1 MFAAGR
7 KAAASSEAGAEGSDA
22 AQAGNDWLSVGK
34 SFPSGTSDDK
44 SKSKHK
50 ETEASE
56 SVMQVYKHSKHRHK
70 DKKRHKEKKRCDEE
84 SCDVAK
90 REKRHLSKHKK
101 KSKDRKRRRS
111 WSRSDSSDGDDTH
124 RSSRRRRRS
133 RSNPRSRSRSR
144 SQSRSD
150 RDENRIVTQ
159 SDKTLTPHE
168 TEENEK
174 LFEFDSVGDRENRF
188 FGSTYAHDQPLYNL
202 ATRRN
207 LLTGAWI
214 SQTRPKFSGDK
225 MSGKR
230 EEKEESDR
238 YFSMQARKMEKDGRR
253 RRLYLAYSEKRLS
266 RAAATRQGDQ
276 GDQTSRTTR
285 LAASCLPEMS
295 FIPVDPILD
304 INKFVANDIDE
315 EPGHV
320 TSTSDDTKEAML
332 TDGQKVEKEANTSTK
347 TPSPTPGL
355 DDTPGEDSR
364 AAKFLD
370 PATMLLDFHLLMCVF
385 EKKAGYVERS
395 IAQTQALIDFNLNE
409 SAADKETGI
418 HVNHLEMLREFG
430 SRWNKDGSVGL
441 GNEQWNTNAGRKSK
455 TSSRMEGGGSS
466 ENKRDSSTHSTGFV
480 ASDDSE
486 TDSRQSGRLIYSNL
500 HGYRI
505 NIDDANDA
513 EEYERIL
520 RELRG
525 TESARARKD
534 QLIEKEKAKREVLA
548 AAKSQLEDQRAD
560 FPLINADDRFMKWL
574 TREEV
579 QSQLQWAPLRSSNPL
594 HQELIERQPD
604 RAILTDEI
612 QPFLFRVP
620 GSYRWRLIVQILHLC
635 GVQWRGE
642 NQWGDSLQACQWMY
656 ADDAADCELLVNP
669 ILSAFNPRPD
679 HSTKHKLFLDSLD
692 RKALLETAVF
702 DDVLVKEDVLR
713 DPSKVA
719 FIRRVFKESL
729 SAFQNVD
736 DKFGSILKCLWI
748 GFEAEVTSATGA
760 DETFLMYARGL
771 SQKLVQKSADHDTD
785 FDVLFAY
792 AKLEHKLGNERQVRR
807 ICDNTLAS
815 LRTPSSSNAN
825 LARSFHRFAFLRA
838 RIELWPSTE
847 GRKKLTGTL
856 TQDQGR
862 LRVLRCLF
870 TLWNALQPEQQKEKE
885 KETLDVIA
893 KLHRKRLRNYLE
905 ELLTSDPSTETDL
918 ITRYRA
924 ELRYAIWQCTES
936 CPQSCGGHTS
946 VKRSHYQSGCW
957 AGYCL
962 HNLALVVYAYQ
973 GFEAACHEYRQGLA
987 NAEHQACSHLK
998 WMWTCF
1004 LGFMQQHQASGEF
1017 PAVAPRAWRSSIGK
1031 AVEIFPNEALFLR
1044 LFVDAETGNTISQVL
1059 RNYFLRVEKRW
1070 QRHYDSPEL
1079 VEWLFSLLCE
1089 VCRVERAATIKYL
1102 PAQSDDDRLTCCLF
1116 HRWGMNNTAVTR
1128 IRQTFESM
1136 VNHIRTKGNALCWRL
1151 YMRFEIALG
1160 KVEAAKKVLYRG
1172 IAACAWSKALYM
1184 DGLRMLRAY
1193 LSEDECHEILE
1204 LLEAKEL
1211 NVRVDFE

>member
-230 EEKEESDR
+230 EEKEKSDR

-332 TDGQKVEKEANTSTK
+332 TDGQSAEQHLVERSKLLNAAVAANPRDVDKWLDLIAFQDETLRLPGVRGKNINSAMRASVAEKQAAIWSKALTKNPHSRRLHRVKLNMTLQVQVNGEGAELDSFQRQLETLLSQDLTNSDLWIKLLQCRQQHFGSFSIQSVRDLYARILTVLRPEVEKEANTSTK

-441 GNEQWNTNAGRKSK
+441 GNEQWNTNAG
-455 TSSRMEGGGSS
+455 
-466 ENKRDSSTHSTGFV
+466 
-480 ASDDSE
+480 
-486 TDSRQSGRLIYSNL
+486 
-500 HGYRI
+500 
-505 NIDDANDA
+505 
-513 EEYERIL
+513 
-520 RELRG
+520 
-525 TESARARKD
+525 
-534 QLIEKEKAKREVLA
+534 
-548 AAKSQLEDQRAD
+548 
-560 FPLINADDRFMKWL
+560 
-574 TREEV
+574 
-579 QSQLQWAPLRSSNPL
+579 
-594 HQELIERQPD
+594 
-604 RAILTDEI
+604 
-612 QPFLFRVP
+612 
-620 GSYRWRLIVQILHLC
+620 
-635 GVQWRGE
+635 
-642 NQWGDSLQACQWMY
+642 
-656 ADDAADCELLVNP
+656 
-669 ILSAFNPRPD
+669 
-679 HSTKHKLFLDSLD
+679 
-692 RKALLETAVF
+692 
-702 DDVLVKEDVLR
+702 EDVLR

>member
-188 FGSTYAHDQPLYNL
+188 FGST
-202 ATRRN
+202 
-207 LLTGAWI
+207 
-214 SQTRPKFSGDK
+214 
-225 MSGKR
+225 
-230 EEKEESDR
+230 
-238 YFSMQARKMEKDGRR
+238 
-253 RRLYLAYSEKRLS
+253 
-266 RAAATRQGDQ
+266 
-276 GDQTSRTTR
+276 
-285 LAASCLPEMS
+285 
-295 FIPVDPILD
+295 
-304 INKFVANDIDE
+304 
-315 EPGHV
+315 
-320 TSTSDDTKEAML
+320 
-332 TDGQKVEKEANTSTK
+332 
-347 TPSPTPGL
+347 PTPGL

-924 ELRYAIWQCTES
+924 ELR
-936 CPQSCGGHTS
+936 
-946 VKRSHYQSGCW
+946 
-957 AGYCL
+957 
-962 HNLALVVYAYQ
+962 
-973 GFEAACHEYRQGLA
+973 
-987 NAEHQACSHLK
+987 
-998 WMWTCF
+998 
-1004 LGFMQQHQASGEF
+1004 
-1017 PAVAPRAWRSSIGK
+1017 
-1031 AVEIFPNEALFLR
+1031 NE
-1044 LFVDAETGNTISQVL
+1044 
-1059 RNYFLRVEKRW
+1059 K
-1070 QRHYDSPEL
+1070 
-1079 VEWLFSLLCE
+1079 
-1089 VCRVERAATIKYL
+1089 
-1102 PAQSDDDRLTCCLF
+1102 
-1116 HRWGMNNTAVTR
+1116 
-1128 IRQTFESM
+1128 
-1136 VNHIRTKGNALCWRL
+1136 
-1151 YMRFEIALG
+1151 
-1160 KVEAAKKVLYRG
+1160 
-1172 IAACAWSKALYM
+1172 
-1184 DGLRMLRAY
+1184 
-1193 LSEDECHEILE
+1193 E
-1204 LLEAKEL
+1204 LLK
-1211 NVRVDFE
+1211 RVGVVGSLTEQVVI

>member
-207 LLTGAWI
+207 LLT
-214 SQTRPKFSGDK
+214 
-225 MSGKR
+225 
-230 EEKEESDR
+230 E
-238 YFSMQARKMEKDGRR
+238 
-253 RRLYLAYSEKRLS
+253 
-266 RAAATRQGDQ
+266 
-276 GDQTSRTTR
+276 
-285 LAASCLPEMS
+285 
-295 FIPVDPILD
+295 
-304 INKFVANDIDE
+304 
-315 EPGHV
+315 
-320 TSTSDDTKEAML
+320 
-332 TDGQKVEKEANTSTK
+332 VEKEANTSTK

-441 GNEQWNTNAGRKSK
+441 GNEQWNTNAGVSWAFGLEPPELSGTRFEDYIQTSCVTSLDRMTPPEAIRSQEHKQNLLSASADYQRKSK